1 MNESADL
8 IPALLEKEGLQ
19 IRYSCLFKFLII
31 LYMHETMPLYAW
43 NYALMNCSCNKFD
56 IWLFNKKVSLNLLGN
71 NQKILNLIENC
82 QTLEDCSEL
91 SDEED

>member
-1 MNESADL
+1 
-8 IPALLEKEGLQ
+8 
-19 IRYSCLFKFLII
+19 
-31 LYMHETMPLYAW
+31 
-43 NYALMNCSCNKFD
+43 
-56 IWLFNKKVSLNLLGN
+56 VSLNLLGN